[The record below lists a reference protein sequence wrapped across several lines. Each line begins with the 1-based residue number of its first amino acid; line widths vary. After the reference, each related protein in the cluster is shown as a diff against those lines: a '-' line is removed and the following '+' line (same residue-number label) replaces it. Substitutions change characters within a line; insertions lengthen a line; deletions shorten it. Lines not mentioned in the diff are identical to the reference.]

1 MVVRRP
7 RRRAEARALACE
19 EARYS
24 GLPGL
29 YLEMVQTWPALRT
42 AYGQTLDAVSS
53 VTVEAPPLEDE
64 TADEARFIDAL
75 ADLLLGRRCGIAM
88 ADGVRS
94 GFGEILAQAFAAH
107 AFGFAVLV
115 PYRQGR
121 EEGEA
126 RGALEAGG
134 VLVVEPVAQSSVNRW
149 EPDLE
154 ANDYAGLRYYTSN
167 GLARRNN
174 YLERGRFLLTHR
186 AIPGQYYGDG
196 ELRAL
201 VPLYH
206 PRERA
211 APADQIN
218 QRSAGIVVARE
229 GMGSGNENRAAPSRA

>member
-1 MVVRRP
+1 MSNLLVPSVP
-7 RRRAEARALACE
+7 QWSSGVPDVEPKRALSLAKKLG
-19 EARYS
+19 YS

-53 VTVEAPPLEDE
+53 VTVEAPPLDDE
-64 TADEARFIDAL
+64 TADEARFNDAL

-115 PYRQGR
+115 PYWQGR

-134 VLVVEPVAQSSVNRW
+134 VLVGEKVEIEIEVQAVAAAD
-149 EPDLE
+149 EE
-154 ANDYAGLRYYTSN
+154 AA
-167 GLARRNN
+167 
-174 YLERGRFLLTHR
+174 
-186 AIPGQYYGDG
+186 
-196 ELRAL
+196 
-201 VPLYH
+201 
-206 PRERA
+206 
-211 APADQIN
+211 
-218 QRSAGIVVARE
+218 
-229 GMGSGNENRAAPSRA
+229 